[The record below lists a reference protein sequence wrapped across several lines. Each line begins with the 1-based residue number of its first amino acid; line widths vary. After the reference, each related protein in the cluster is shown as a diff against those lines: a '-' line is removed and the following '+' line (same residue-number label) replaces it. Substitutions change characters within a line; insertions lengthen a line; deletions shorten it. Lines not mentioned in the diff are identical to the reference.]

1 VTWRVANAEDRQRQN
16 PDTFQIPSRRL
27 REALSEGNCAKLVF
41 ELMPPPVDPA
51 APAGE
56 RMWVR
61 IRERREAGRKIE
73 YVGELANDPFVLA
86 GELRS
91 GEILVFGPEH
101 VAGWLPEG

>member
-1 VTWRVANAEDRQRQN
+1 MSWRLANAEDRQRQTPWSFN
-16 PDTFQIPSRRL
+16 IPSRRL

-41 ELMPPPVDPA
+41 ELVPPPVDPS

-61 IRERREAGRKIE
+61 VRERRVGRKIE
-73 YVGELANDPFVLA
+73 YVGELANDPLVLA

-101 VAGWLPEG
+101 VADWLPEG